1 MYRYFRATCN
11 EDGTEPDER
20 TIIEI
25 ASPATTGGIVFC
37 IGILVGVIITILF
50 R

>member
-11 EDGTEPDER
+11 EDGTEPDEN

-25 ASPATTGGIVFC
+25 ASPAVTGGVVFA